1 MYILQPASSS
11 VVAKST
17 FSPLFSLQTNY
28 TMTHL
33 ELATKLYDMINTGKM
48 VEAINELYDDNV
60 TIVEGNGDSFET
72 KAKQIERLGEWEA
85 SLDTIHGGG
94 VYAITANEEQGVTIV
109 ESWIDVTFKGAPGPI
124 KFEEIAVQNWK
135 DGKIVRERFYYDTAS
150 MQQ

>member
-1 MYILQPASSS
+1 
-11 VVAKST
+11 
-17 FSPLFSLQTNY
+17 
-28 TMTHL
+28 MTHL

-150 MQQ
+150 MQAVKSQGNS